1 MSNKTDPRV
10 LRTLKLIQDAMLF
23 LISKKPYTDITISDI
38 TEKAGVARPT
48 FYLHYRSKDEVIV
61 DYLDGLF
68 DLYLEEITLDIDIER
83 GGVLTKKLFEQVE
96 KNAQKLRP
104 LLNEP
109 TAIIL
114 MNRFR
119 IYITYVSKLL
129 LEKGVFSISG
139 SVPQK
144 YYEFLLV
151 GVAGYFYSVL
161 IEWLKQEMPY
171 TPDEMSSFL
180 IPFINQGLSG
190 LNSVI
195 KQ

>member
-10 LRTLKLIQDAMLF
+10 LRTLKLIQDAMLS
-23 LISKKPYTDITISDI
+23 LISEKPYADITISDI

-68 DLYLEEITLDIDIER
+68 ELYLEEITPDIDIER
-83 GGVLTKKLFEQVE
+83 GWVLTKKLFEQVE
-96 KNAQKLRP
+96 MNAQKLRP
-104 LLNEP
+104 LLNDP
-109 TAIIL
+109 TTIIL

-119 IYITYVSKLL
+119 IYIIYVSKLL

-139 SVPQK
+139 SVPRK
-144 YYEFLLV
+144 YYEFLMV

-190 LNSVI
+190 LNSLI

>member
-1 MSNKTDPRV
+1 MSKKTDPRI
-10 LRTLKLIQDAMLF
+10 LRTLKLIQEAVLSLLSEKSYAD
-23 LISKKPYTDITISDI
+23 ISISDI
-38 TEKAGVARPT
+38 AERAGVARPT

-68 DLYLEEITLDIDIER
+68 NLYLEEITPDIEIER

-96 KNAQKLRP
+96 NNAQKLRP

-109 TAIIL
+109 TANIL

-129 LEKGVFSISG
+129 LEKGIFSIPRSA
-139 SVPQK
+139 PRK
-144 YYEFLLV
+144 YYEFLMV

-171 TPDEMSSFL
+171 SPEEMSSFL